1 MSTTSQKAQNFVS
14 EPMGEKPVTAIAGI
28 GEVLGKRLEDEG
40 FDKAYV
46 LFGQF
51 LLLKGNEELFS
62 AWLKDTCGANSKQS
76 KDCHNCLSEWK
87 DQFM

>member
-1 MSTTSQKAQNFVS
+1 MSTTSQKAQNFCS

-28 GEVLGKRLEDEG
+28 GDVLGKRLEKEG
-40 FDKAYV
+40 FDLAYV

-51 LLLKGNEELFS
+51 LLLKCDEELFS
-62 AWLKDTCGANSKQS
+62 SWFKDICGANSKQA
-76 KDCHNCLSEWK
+76 KDCYTCLAEWK